1 MSKHYSTPV
10 PPDYVDEQGE
20 QGEQENLF
28 IDKSEE
34 AEAAFWRL
42 KRAADRWREDRIR
55 GVLAQEGE
63 RLHITLGRALY
74 LIGCILFD
82 GLILTEIPLL
92 LGKTIAAW
100 ALFGVALGFAIML
113 QRRFYDDWFAV
124 DISQIDLDQ
133 Q

>member
-63 RLHITLGRALY
+63 RLHITLGRVLY

-82 GLILTEIPLL
+82 GLILTEIPLR

>member
-63 RLHITLGRALY
+63 RLHITLGRVLY

-82 GLILTEIPLL
+82 GLILTEIPLR

-113 QRRFYDDWFAV
+113 QRRVYDDWFAV

>member
-63 RLHITLGRALY
+63 RLHITLGRVLY

-82 GLILTEIPLL
+82 GLILTEIPLR

-113 QRRFYDDWFAV
+113 QRRFYDDWFVV